1 MENGKWKQRITIYS
15 FFICIVATIIV
26 FVIFPKESVS
36 KSERR
41 RLAEKPEFTAKSL
54 LEESFM
60 EDLEEYFL
68 DHFPFRERL
77 RRLKAYFAYGVLGQ
91 KENNGIYVKD
101 GHAAKLEYPLNEDSV
116 KRLANKM
123 QELKAQYF
131 PNENTWY
138 AIVPDKNYFL
148 AAPNGYPSMDY
159 EQMLLLLQQ
168 KLGEEETE
176 KEFQYIDIISG
187 LSIEDYYNT
196 DTHWKQER
204 LFDTVERLGNA
215 LGIEAYLNLEAA
227 NYKFNEINDFYGVYY
242 GQAALPM
249 EADTISYLTSDT
261 ILAARVWNIE
271 ENMLNNT
278 VIMPFDAKAVW
289 KPIYQLDKLE
299 GEMHFDKYDVF
310 LGGAASIQVMESPD
324 AATDRRL
331 VIFRDSYTSSLAPLL
346 LEGYSEIAL
355 VDLRY
360 ISSSMIGDYVDF
372 DGADVLFLYNT
383 SVVNQ
388 SNMLK

>member
-15 FFICIVATIIV
+15 FFICIVATMIV

-41 RLAEKPEFTAKSL
+41 RLAERPEFTAKSL

-168 KLGEEETE
+168 ELGEEETE

-249 EADTISYLTSDT
+249 EADTISYLTSDV

-278 VIMPFDAKAVW
+278 VIMPFDVKAMW

>member
-1 MENGKWKQRITIYS
+1 MENGKWKQYITIYS
-15 FFICIVATIIV
+15 FFICIMGIMIA
-26 FVIFPKESVS
+26 FVIFPKKSVS
-36 KSERR
+36 ESERR
-41 RLAEKPEFTAKSL
+41 RLAKKPELTAKSL
-54 LEESFM
+54 LDESFM
-60 EDLEEYFL
+60 GDLEEYFL
-68 DHFPFRERL
+68 DHFPFREGL
-77 RRLKAYFAYGVLGQ
+77 RRIKAYFAYGVLGQ
-91 KENNGIYVKD
+91 KENNGIYVED
-101 GHAAKLEYPLNEDSV
+101 GYAAKLEYPLNENSV
-116 KRLANKM
+116 KRLAKKM

-131 PNENTWY
+131 PDENTWY

-159 EQMLLLLQQ
+159 EQMITLLQQ
-168 KLGEEETE
+168 ELKE
-176 KEFQYIDIISG
+176 KETDKGFEYIDIISG

-204 LFDTVERLGNA
+204 LFDTAGKLGNA
-215 LGIEAYLNLEAA
+215 LGVEAYLNLEAA
-227 NYKFNEINDFYGVYY
+227 GYEYNEISDFYGVYY

-249 EADTISYLTSDT
+249 EADTILYLTSDV

-271 ENMLNNT
+271 ENMLNN
-278 VIMPFDAKAVW
+278 VVVMPFDEKAVW

-299 GEMHFDKYDVF
+299 GEMQFDKYDLF
-310 LGGAASIQVMESPD
+310 LGGAASIQVMESPA

-331 VIFRDSYTSSLAPLL
+331 VIFRDSYTSSLAPLF
-346 LEGYSEIAL
+346 LEGYSEITL

>member
-15 FFICIVATIIV
+15 FFICIVATMIV

>member
-1 MENGKWKQRITIYS
+1 MVNGKWKQRITIYS
-15 FFICIVATIIV
+15 FFICIVAAMIV
-26 FVIFPKESVS
+26 FIIFPKKSVS
-36 KSERR
+36 ESERR
-41 RLAEKPEFTAKSL
+41 RLAKKPELTAESL
-54 LEESFM
+54 LDESFM
-60 EDLEEYFL
+60 EGLEEYLL
-68 DHFPFRERL
+68 DHFPFREGL
-77 RRLKAYFAYGVLGQ
+77 RRIKAYFAYGVLGQ
-91 KENNGIYVKD
+91 KENNGIYVED
-101 GHAAKLEYPLNEDSV
+101 GHAAKLEYPLNESSV

-131 PNENTWY
+131 PNETTWY

-148 AAPNGYPSMDY
+148 AAPNKYPSMDY
-159 EQMLLLLQQ
+159 GQMIAILQQ
-168 KLGEEETE
+168 ELGENKTD
-176 KEFQYIDIISG
+176 KGFQYIDIISG
-187 LSIEDYYNT
+187 LTIEDYYYT

-204 LFDTVERLGNA
+204 LFGTVERLGKA
-215 LGIEAYLNLEAA
+215 LGIEAYLDLEAA
-227 NYKFNEINDFYGVYY
+227 NYKYNEINNFYGVYY

-261 ILAARVWNIE
+261 LLAAHVWNIE
-271 ENMLNNT
+271 ENMLNNA
-278 VIMPFDAKAVW
+278 VIMPFDEKAVW

-310 LGGAASIQVMESPD
+310 LGGAASIQVIENPN
-324 AATDRRL
+324 ALTDKRL

-346 LEGYSEIAL
+346 LDGYSEITL

-360 ISSSMIGDYVDF
+360 ISSGMIGDYVDF

-383 SVVNQ
+383 SIVNQ